1 MPRRPSAPSP
11 RNSTAKK
18 ARPTSVAARPRS
30 LTLHDV
36 AALAGVSIATVS
48 AVVNQKSSVGE
59 KSRQRVEAALQQLD
73 YRPHPLARS
82 LKTGRSHAIG
92 LVVPD
97 ITNPFFPE
105 AMAGIEAV
113 ARSRGYS
120 VLLANSNED
129 PAQERQNLHFL
140 HSRRVDGIVL
150 VCASGGVDYAPFT
163 SSHCPIVFM
172 DRLPAGKVSA
182 PSVIVDNAGA
192 ARRATQHLLALGHE
206 RIAIIAGRLDLSVGS
221 GRLAGF
227 KQALRSARLPLRP
240 EYLQLGDFQ
249 PDSGYRAGLHLMS
262 LAEPPTAVFACNNS
276 MTLGLMRALAE
287 RQIDCPERVSVLAF
301 DDFPWAAH
309 FRPELTTVAQPVL
322 ELGRQAMRLLLAAI
336 DPASPEAAE
345 IKGNQ
350 VILSAELRI
359 RKSTAAPPVP

>member
-1 MPRRPSAPSP
+1 MPRPPRSRSPGPSAS
-11 RNSTAKK
+11 KK
-18 ARPTSVAARPRS
+18 APRSAAAARPR
-30 LTLHDV
+30 TLHDV

-48 AVVNQKSSVGE
+48 AVVNQKSSVGAE
-59 KSRQRVEAALQQLD
+59 SRQRVEAAMQQLD
-73 YRPHPLARS
+73 YRPHSLARS

-129 PAQERQNLHFL
+129 PAQEAQNLRFL

-150 VCASGGVDYAPFT
+150 ACASGGVDYTPFF
-163 SSHCPIVFM
+163 SDSCPIVFM
-172 DRLPAGKVSA
+172 DRLPAAQIAA
-182 PSVIVDNAGA
+182 PSAIVDNRGA
-192 ARRATQHLLALGHE
+192 ARLATQHLIDLGHE
-206 RIAIIAGRLDLSVGS
+206 RIAIIAGRLDLSVGA

-227 KQALRSARLPLRP
+227 KQALRSARLPLPP
-240 EYLQLGDFQ
+240 EFLQLGDFQ
-249 PDSGYRAGLHLMS
+249 PESGYLAGKQLMA
-262 LAEPPTAVFACNNS
+262 LAQPPTAIFACNNS

-287 RQIDCPERVSVLAF
+287 RRIDCPERVSVLAF

-345 IKGNQ
+345 LKGNQ
-350 VILSAELRI
+350 IVLPAELRI
-359 RKSTAAPPVP
+359 RKSTAAPPDR